1 MTVILLSGGTGQVGS
16 ELKTAL
22 APDGRVIAPGR
33 DRMDLEN
40 ADSIRA
46 ALRDARPDVIVNA
59 AGHTIVDRAEVEP
72 ELAMRVNGV
81 APGIM
86 AEEARRAGA
95 LFVHY
100 STDYVFDGELDR
112 PYVEADEPHPVN
124 AYGKSKLAGERAVQA
139 AGGAYLIL
147 RTSWTY
153 GSVGTN
159 FVRTILRLAREK
171 PELAVVNDQ
180 VGSPSWA
187 RALAQA
193 TAVLVRRRALAAA
206 NSGIFH
212 LSASGHVSRFEF
224 ARYVI
229 DAARSL
235 SGTPDGWAAVRP
247 ITSAEYPLP
256 ARRPRRPVTSKE
268 KIKRVFG
275 VEMPAWQDQVRAYLR
290 EFGALTQSRRSS

>member
-1 MTVILLSGGTGQVGS
+1 MTVILLAGGTGQVGS
-16 ELKTAL
+16 ELRTTL
-22 APDGRVIAPGR
+22 VPYGRVIAPGR
-33 DRMDLEN
+33 DRMDL
-40 ADSIRA
+40 ADPDSIRS
-46 ALRDARPDVIVNA
+46 ALREARPDVIVNA
-59 AGHTIVDRAEVEP
+59 AGHTAVDRVEAEP
-72 ELAMRVNGV
+72 ELAMRVNGA
-81 APGIM
+81 APGVM
-86 AEEARRAGA
+86 AEEARRGGA

-112 PYVEADEPHPVN
+112 PYGEEDEPNPVN
-124 AYGKSKLAGERAVQA
+124 AYGASKLAGERAVEA

-153 GSVGTN
+153 GLVGTN

-171 PELAVVNDQ
+171 PELPVVDDQ

-193 TAVLVRRRALAAA
+193 TADLAGRRDLAAG

-212 LSASGHVSRFEF
+212 LSAEGHVSRFEF

-229 DAARSL
+229 GAAREI
-235 SGTPDGWAAVRP
+235 SGTADGWATVRP
-247 ITSAEYPLP
+247 ITSADYPLP

-268 KIKRVFG
+268 KIRRVFG
-275 VEMPAWQDQVRAYLR
+275 VEMTTWQYQVRAYLR
-290 EFGALTQSRRSS
+290 ESARLINT